1 MRSDMNIGREK
12 PAMENFVCDLR
23 AAVHTVARKPGFT
36 IVVALML
43 AVGIA
48 TNTAIFS
55 VVYGVLLRPL
65 PYGQDDRTVTVWQ
78 TAPKRSV
85 DREETSSADCFDWQ
99 EQNQSFEE
107 FGMAEPWGHLLTG
120 DVEPEAI
127 RSWVVSP
134 GFFEALDAQPLRGR
148 TFLPEEY
155 QAGGIGGVVT
165 HDPRYASHA
174 DRTIHLFDGRIAEI
188 DNIGPGKERS
198 S

>member
-12 PAMENFVCDLR
+12 PAMENFVCALR

-36 IVVALML
+36 IV
-43 AVGIA
+43 
-48 TNTAIFS
+48 
-55 VVYGVLLRPL
+55 
-65 PYGQDDRTVTVWQ
+65 
-78 TAPKRSV
+78 KRSV
-85 DREETSSADCFDWQ
+85 DREATWPADFFDWQ

-134 GFFEALDAQPLRGR
+134 GFFEALGAQPFRGR

-155 QAGGIGGVVT
+155 QPSGIGGVVT
-165 HDPRYASHA
+165 HDPRCASHA
-174 DRTIHLFDGRIAEI
+174 DRTIHLFDRRIAEI

>member
-55 VVYGVLLRPL
+55 AVYGVLLRPP
-65 PYGQDDRTVTVWQ
+65 PYGQDDRTVTIWQ

-85 DREETSSADCFDWQ
+85 EREATSPADFFDWQ
-99 EQNQSFEE
+99 EQSQSFEK

-127 RSWVVSP
+127 RSWVVSW
-134 GFFEALDAQPLRGR
+134 
-148 TFLPEEY
+148 
-155 QAGGIGGVVT
+155 
-165 HDPRYASHA
+165 
-174 DRTIHLFDGRIAEI
+174 
-188 DNIGPGKERS
+188 
-198 S
+198 

>member
-65 PYGQDDRTVTVWQ
+65 PYGQDNRPVRV
-78 TAPKRSV
+78 A
-85 DREETSSADCFDWQ
+85 
-99 EQNQSFEE
+99 
-107 FGMAEPWGHLLTG
+107 
-120 DVEPEAI
+120 
-127 RSWVVSP
+127 P

-155 QAGGIGGVVT
+155 QPGGIGGVVT

>member
-36 IVVALML
+36 
-43 AVGIA
+43 
-48 TNTAIFS
+48 
-55 VVYGVLLRPL
+55 
-65 PYGQDDRTVTVWQ
+65 
-78 TAPKRSV
+78 K
-85 DREETSSADCFDWQ
+85 
-99 EQNQSFEE
+99 NQSFEE

-134 GFFEALDAQPLRGR
+134 GFFEALDAQPFRGR

-155 QAGGIGGVVT
+155 QPGGIGGVVT

>member
-36 IVVALML
+36 IV
-43 AVGIA
+43 
-48 TNTAIFS
+48 
-55 VVYGVLLRPL
+55 
-65 PYGQDDRTVTVWQ
+65 
-78 TAPKRSV
+78 KRSV
-85 DREETSSADCFDWQ
+85 DREETSPADFFDWR

-155 QAGGIGGVVT
+155 QPGGIGGVVT

>member
-1 MRSDMNIGREK
+1 MEK
-12 PAMENFVCDLR
+12 VVCDPL

-55 VVYGVLLRPL
+55 AVYGVLLRPP

-85 DREETSSADCFDWQ
+85 DREETSPANFFDWQ

-107 FGMAEPWGHLLTG
+107 FGIAEPWGHLLTG
-120 DVEPEAI
+120 DFDPEAT
-127 RSWVVSP
+127 RHWVVFS
-134 GFFEALDAQPLRGR
+134 R
-148 TFLPEEY
+148 FL
-155 QAGGIGGVVT
+155 
-165 HDPRYASHA
+165 
-174 DRTIHLFDGRIAEI
+174 
-188 DNIGPGKERS
+188 
-198 S
+198 